1 MTTNALNRRD
11 VLLLAGTTALVG
23 AASGPLSLIGTA
35 FAAPKLGAAAPAFT
49 LTDSNGKGHSLK
61 DYQGKIV
68 ILEWTNHLCPF
79 VGKHYG
85 TDNMQALQR
94 ETTGNGM
101 IWLSIIS
108 SAPDT
113 QGYVEG
119 PEANKLT
126 VDRKAAPTAVLFD
139 PKGTVGRSYDARV
152 TPHMYIIDAK
162 GTLLYMGGID
172 DKPTTDWD
180 DVKTAKNYV
189 RAALG
194 DMAEGR
200 PVANAVT
207 RAYGCTVK
215 YDTSSS

>member
-1 MTTNALNRRD
+1 MTANAMNRRD
-11 VLLLAGTTALVG
+11 VLILAGTTALIG
-23 AASGPLSLIGTA
+23 AASGLVKPA
-35 FAAPKLGAAAPAFT
+35 FAAANPGVAAPAFS
-49 LTDSNGKGHSLK
+49 LTDSNGKVHALK
-61 DYQGKIV
+61 DYQGKTV
-68 ILEWTNHLCPF
+68 ILEWTNHLCPY
-79 VGKHYG
+79 VAKHYG
-85 TDNMQALQR
+85 TENMQALQR

-108 SAPDT
+108 SAPNT
-113 QGYVEG
+113 QGYVE
-119 PEANKLT
+119 PAEANKLT

-139 PKGTVGRSYDARV
+139 PKGGVGRSYDARV
-152 TPHMYIIDAK
+152 TPHMYIVDAK
-162 GTLLYMGGID
+162 GTLVYMGGID

-194 DMAEGR
+194 DMSAGR
-200 PVANAVT
+200 PVADAVT